1 MNRKLKKLLN
11 DEQVLN
17 NISLYEGTELENIFK
32 VDIPEEYRPES
43 QKWFRLPYFLVPF
56 SSKDKLFRNNESDF
70 MYENLVID
78 ESGEKFYPFFMHPVT
93 ENAYRSWIGDKYK
106 FVEQK
111 DSSFSCTPTSSV
123 RTLLVKNEKNE
134 KLFFIKLT
142 LLDNIGG
149 VFRKTDWE
157 SACNQFQANEIVHNV
172 LKDEP
177 EVEFFE
183 DIAALGIRNDVGF
196 RVSNKYATDFGDR
209 AFYVFGNVIRKVPE
223 SLLCNDGKIVCS
235 FSSFTSLLRENESYL
250 SESLKN
256 SKLNFDEYFC
266 KYIFNPLKNYLLR
279 QLLNHG
285 VIFEPHCQN
294 VLIELNENLIPTGK
308 FLYRDFDSV
317 SFDRLIF
324 SIKHK
329 NLMINYLQD
338 ALARTSLSA
347 NYGIRETLAIS
358 FFCHFM
364 DDLINPCLI
373 SAVKSGII
381 SSEDKDVYIRKYY
394 SEIKEDFKNLIP
406 GCEEKLKIIESAWNN
421 DMSFFVDM
429 NMNEIREK
437 TIEIKDFD
445 KEKYLRVLVN
455 EPYYHN
461 TKIYALENNEVIFNT
476 KEDKIFEVYL
486 EK

>member
-1 MNRKLKKLLN
+1 M
-11 DEQVLN
+11 
-17 NISLYEGTELENIFK
+17 
-32 VDIPEEYRPES
+32 
-43 QKWFRLPYFLVPF
+43 
-56 SSKDKLFRNNESDF
+56 
-70 MYENLVID
+70 
-78 ESGEKFYPFFMHPVT
+78 
-93 ENAYRSWIGDKYK
+93 
-106 FVEQK
+106 
-111 DSSFSCTPTSSV
+111 
-123 RTLLVKNEKNE
+123 
-134 KLFFIKLT
+134 
-142 LLDNIGG
+142 
-149 VFRKTDWE
+149 
-157 SACNQFQANEIVHNV
+157 
-172 LKDEP
+172 
-177 EVEFFE
+177 
-183 DIAALGIRNDVGF
+183 
-196 RVSNKYATDFGDR
+196 
-209 AFYVFGNVIRKVPE
+209 IRKVPE
-223 SLLCNDGKIVCS
+223 SLLCDDGKIVCS

-394 SEIKEDFKNLIP
+394 SEIKQDFKNLIP